1 MAIDLFKVPRQ
12 VARFGGFKE
21 ISSHGLSGLSA
32 ESVPPAKFRRT
43 HILSFRPSQPVRE
56 GTQEQ
61 KLRAVQRL
69 LQITHSLYRGARIP
83 YAQGRDSKIFNNWLS
98 WTSTNQNGWLHAI
111 VMEEDSA
118 DRFRMADWLGW
129 VLGGF
134 RALASSRS

>member
-12 VARFGGFKE
+12 VAWFGGFKE
-21 ISSHGLSGLSA
+21 ISSHGLSA

-61 KLRAVQRL
+61 KLGAVQRL
-69 LQITHSLYRGARIP
+69 LQITHLLYRGARIP

>member
-21 ISSHGLSGLSA
+21 ISSQGLSGLSA
-32 ESVPPAKFRRT
+32 ESVPPAKFRT
-43 HILSFRPSQPVRE
+43 HILSFRPVRE